1 MSESTEQRANAPT
14 RILVALDASATSQA
28 ALRAAAKLAAAMQA
42 ELLGLFIEDQRL
54 LQLCNSPFCREVGFY
69 TAAVRPL
76 ESQSIERQL
85 RVRAEEL
92 RRTLARVAGESQ
104 VRWSFQVRR
113 GGIEEELLREAA
125 DALLLSLGRT
135 SGLARQG
142 LGATA
147 RAVIQQARRPL
158 LLLGGQDQLTYP
170 LTLVYNGSPSSDRA
184 LALAAQLS
192 HQANQPLRILLV
204 AIPGTLDQLQTQLAT
219 YLQTQ
224 GVEAIV
230 ITVTDDHTTQRI
242 KQAVT
247 NQALVLPIEYN
258 ELLNDRNGPVLL
270 VP

>member
-1 MSESTEQRANAPT
+1 MSEISEQRPSAPT
-14 RILVALDASATSQA
+14 RILVALDASATSRA
-28 ALRAAAKLAAAMQA
+28 ALRAAAQLAAAMQA
-42 ELLGLFIEDQRL
+42 ELLGLFIEDRRL
-54 LQLCNSPFCREVGFY
+54 LQLCDSPFCREVGFY

-76 ESQSIERQL
+76 ESQSVERQL
-85 RVRAEEL
+85 RVLAEEL

-135 SGLARQG
+135 SWLARQG

-147 RAVIQQARRPL
+147 RAIIQQARRPL

-170 LTLVYNGSPSSDRA
+170 LTLVYSGSPSSERA
-184 LALAAQLS
+184 LALATQLS
-192 HQANQPLRILLV
+192 RQANQPLRILLV
-204 AIPGTLDQLQTQLAT
+204 TMPETLNPLQAQLAA
-219 YLQTQ
+219 YLQPQ
-224 GVEAIV
+224 GVEASV
-230 ITVTDDHTTQRI
+230 IAVTDDHTAQRI
-242 KQAVT
+242 KQAVI
-247 NQALVLPIEYN
+247 NQALVLPIEYH